1 MNLTAIRDRLASLRS
16 RRERL
21 SIISS
26 LPSCFLLL
34 LGAVPSSMA
43 FDASARSPMTRRTS
57 NQTMQPSAGER
68 TAPHY
73 FMKQIFIAGD
83 ARSRQ
88 QRLMLFLLGLY
99 APAFFHGPA

>member
-1 MNLTAIRDRLASLRS
+1 
-16 RRERL
+16 
-21 SIISS
+21 
-26 LPSCFLLL
+26 
-34 LGAVPSSMA
+34 
-43 FDASARSPMTRRTS
+43 MTRRTS